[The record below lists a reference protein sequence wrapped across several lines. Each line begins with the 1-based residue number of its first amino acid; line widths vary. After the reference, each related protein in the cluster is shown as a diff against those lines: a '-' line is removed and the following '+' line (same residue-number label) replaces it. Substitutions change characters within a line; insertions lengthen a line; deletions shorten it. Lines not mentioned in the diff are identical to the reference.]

1 MKIATKTS
9 IAITTR
15 RTFGR
20 ISFDILDSLDTR
32 LLYER
37 YLLNFTNKDYSAV
50 KVLFINL
57 YKLYKIDGYW
67 YNFVM
72 DLFDLQNNAE
82 RLAPLAERMR
92 PSTID
97 EFLGQGRIVGEGSLL
112 RRAISADRLGSCIFY
127 GPPGTGKTTLA
138 NIIAES
144 TNANFVKLNAVTSG
158 VADAKKVIEEA
169 KDLLRIYGKR
179 TYLLL
184 DECHR
189 WNKAQ
194 SDSVLAAIEQGYIIF
209 IGSTTENP
217 YVSMTRAIVSR
228 CRIFAFSRLS
238 EDDVKRGLERA
249 LSDKDKGLGNMNL
262 QVAPDALAHIAWAS
276 GGDMRTAL
284 NALELACLTTHADDD
299 GVIRVDRDV
308 AEQSVQQKALS
319 VTEDMYYD
327 MISAFIKS
335 MRGSDSSAALYWAER
350 LLEAGCDP
358 MLIARRIMIHA
369 CEDVGLADPNAIVV
383 AQSCVSA
390 FEKIGL
396 PEGKIP
402 LAEGIIYVSEAPKSN
417 QVVEA
422 LALADNAVK
431 TVKRESV
438 PLYLRDPNF
447 KGKDDAVSGYKY
459 PHNYGGWVEQQY
471 LPDELKDAKFYYPTD
486 NGFEKT
492 IKERQSQRKPQK
504 DK

>member
-1 MKIATKTS
+1 M
-9 IAITTR
+9 
-15 RTFGR
+15 
-20 ISFDILDSLDTR
+20 
-32 LLYER
+32 
-37 YLLNFTNKDYSAV
+37 
-50 KVLFINL
+50 
-57 YKLYKIDGYW
+57 
-67 YNFVM
+67 
-72 DLFDLQNNAE
+72 QNNVE

-92 PSTID
+92 PSTLE
-97 EFLGQGRIVGEGSLL
+97 EFLGQGKIVGEGSLL
-112 RRAISADRLGSCIFY
+112 RRAIAADRLGSCIFY

-158 VADAKKVIEEA
+158 VADAKRVIEEA
-169 KDLLRIYGKR
+169 KDLLRVYGKR

-228 CRIFAFSRLS
+228 CRVFSFSRLT
-238 EDDVKRGLERA
+238 EADIRAGLQRA
-249 LSDKDKGLGNMNL
+249 LTNKEKGLGNMNIE
-262 QVAPDALAHIAWAS
+262 VSEEALNHIAWAS
-276 GGDMRTAL
+276 GGDLRTAL
-284 NALELACLTTHADDD
+284 NALELACLTTHQGSD
-299 GVIRVDRDV
+299 GVIRVGRDE
-308 AEQSVQQKALS
+308 AEQSIQQKSLS

-350 LLEAGCDP
+350 LIEAGCDP

-390 FEKIGL
+390 FERIGL
-396 PEGKIP
+396 PEGRIP

-417 QVVEA
+417 KVVEA
-422 LALADNAVK
+422 LELAENAVK
-431 TVKRESV
+431 NIKHESV

-447 KGKDDAVSGYKY
+447 KGKDEAVSGYKY
-459 PHNYGGWVEQQY
+459 PHSYGGWVEQQY
-471 LPDELKDAKFYYPTD
+471 LPDELKDAKFYNPTE
-486 NGFEKT
+486 NGFEKV
-492 IKERQSQRKPQK
+492 IKERQAQRVPKGRKPK
-504 DK
+504 N

>member
-1 MKIATKTS
+1 
-9 IAITTR
+9 
-15 RTFGR
+15 
-20 ISFDILDSLDTR
+20 
-32 LLYER
+32 
-37 YLLNFTNKDYSAV
+37 
-50 KVLFINL
+50 
-57 YKLYKIDGYW
+57 
-67 YNFVM
+67 M
-72 DLFDLQNNAE
+72 DLFDLQNNVQ

-92 PSTID
+92 PSTLE
-97 EFLGQGRIVGEGSLL
+97 EFLGQGKIVGQGSLL

-217 YVSMTRAIVSR
+217 YTSMTRAIVSR
-228 CRIFAFSRLS
+228 CRVFNFSRLT
-238 EDDVKRGLERA
+238 EDDIRQGLKRA
-249 LSDKDKGLGNMNL
+249 LTNKEKGLGNL
-262 QVAPDALAHIAWAS
+262 DIEVSDEALNHIAWAS

-284 NALELACLTTHADDD
+284 NALELACVTTHAGSD
-299 GVIRVDRDV
+299 GVVRVDKEV
-308 AEQSVQQKALS
+308 AEQSIQQKALC

-350 LLEAGCDP
+350 LIEAGCDP
-358 MLIARRIMIHA
+358 LLIGRRIMIHA

-383 AQSCVSA
+383 AQSCVAA
-390 FEKIGL
+390 FERIGL
-396 PEGKIP
+396 PEGRIP

-417 QVVEA
+417 KVVEA
-422 LALADNAVK
+422 LELADNAVK
-431 TVKRESV
+431 TVKHESV
-438 PLYLRDPNF
+438 PLYLRDPNY
-447 KGKDDAVSGYKY
+447 KGEEEAVSGYKY
-459 PHNYGGWVEQQY
+459 PHSYGGWVEQQY
-471 LPDELKDAKFYYPTD
+471 LPDELKDERFYRPTE
-486 NGFEKT
+486 NGFEKI
-492 IKERQSQRKPQK
+492 IKERQASRKPAK
-504 DK
+504 KN